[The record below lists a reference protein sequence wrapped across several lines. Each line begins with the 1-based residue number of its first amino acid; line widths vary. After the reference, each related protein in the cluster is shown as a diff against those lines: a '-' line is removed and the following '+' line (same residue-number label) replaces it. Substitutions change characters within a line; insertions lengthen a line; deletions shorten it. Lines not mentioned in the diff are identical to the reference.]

1 MTSNGYL
8 SKPYVPMDIEELSR
22 VTDLKHWAN
31 VKVRVIGTFRGPST
45 LVSVCEQGGPYNIAL
60 LLHLLDMYPEEN
72 TSIQVYGEVEMCLSE
87 PQIRVNFFRKLD
99 GLDVEAYQRSVQL
112 QNKYIPHFIKP

>member
-31 VKVRVIGTFRGPST
+31 VKVRIIGTFIGPST
-45 LVSVCEQGGPYNIAL
+45 LVSECEEDGPYDIAVD
-60 LLHLLDMYPEEN
+60 LHLLNVGPEEN
-72 TSIQVYGEVEMCLSE
+72 RIIQVYGEVEMCLSK
-87 PQIRVNFFRKLD
+87 PQIRVSFFRNLD
-99 GLDVEAYQRSVQL
+99 GLDLEAYQRALQL
-112 QNKYIPHFIKP
+112 QTKYIPHFIKP

>member
-8 SKPYVPMDIEELSR
+8 SNPYVPMDVEELSR

-45 LVSVCEQGGPYNIAL
+45 LVSVCEEGGPYNIAVD
-60 LLHLLDMYPEEN
+60 LHSLDVCPEEN
-72 TSIQVYGEVEMCLSE
+72 TNIQVYGEVEMWLSK
-87 PQIRVNFFRKLD
+87 PQIRVNFFKKLN
-99 GLDVEAYQRSVQL
+99 GLDVEAYQRALQL
-112 QNKYIPHFIKP
+112 QTKYIPHFIKP

>member
-8 SKPYVPMDIEELSR
+8 SKPYVPMDVEELSR

-60 LLHLLDMYPEEN
+60 DLHLLDVYPEEN
-72 TSIQVYGEVEMCLSE
+72 TNIQVYGEVEMCLSE

-99 GLDVEAYQRSVQL
+99 GIDVEAYQRSLQL

>member
-1 MTSNGYL
+1 MTSNDHL

-31 VKVRVIGTFRGPST
+31 VKVRVIGTLRDLST
-45 LVSVCEQGGPYNIAL
+45 LVSICEPDGPHNITVD
-60 LLHLLDMYPEEN
+60 LHLLDRYPEEH
-72 TSIQVYGEVEMCLSE
+72 TDIQVYGEVEMCLSK

-99 GLDVEAYQRSVQL
+99 GLDVEAYQRAVQL
-112 QNKYIPHFIKP
+112 QNKYIPHFVKP